1 MSTELAHT
9 AEHAFVGS
17 LQKLLGMTLSV
28 RKVEH
33 RKKDSIVIIDSNSL
47 NLDFELIA
55 RAQYDVNH
63 LIANGRRVFTYV
75 CSSLSSAKDKFPSI
89 RVNQSRLKAE
99 ESVRVVEIERHDIAA
114 CIKEHAK
121 DMSECGLFLVTNV
134 SKRSKEYQINFVVG
148 VEAREMA
155 LDLSSRIFQI
165 SRDLGA
171 NLNTIEST
179 IKKLKSEKE
188 TYFENLKFLTREK
201 LLGLIPKTIDSSHN
215 ISLIT
220 GNFTCLL
227 DSEIESYVSQK
238 INRNNTI
245 VIIANKL
252 RSSENDLARIVFAR
266 STSIPVDFCQLVRE
280 TVPSARGGGRPEFY
294 ACSVNHD
301 EVANAIEVITKV
313 IPKRLAESDDH
324 TM

>member
-1 MSTELAHT
+1 M
-9 AEHAFVGS
+9 
-17 LQKLLGMTLSV
+17 
-28 RKVEH
+28 
-33 RKKDSIVIIDSNSL
+33 
-47 NLDFELIA
+47 
-55 RAQYDVNH
+55 
-63 LIANGRRVFTYV
+63 
-75 CSSLSSAKDKFPSI
+75 
-89 RVNQSRLKAE
+89 
-99 ESVRVVEIERHDIAA
+99 
-114 CIKEHAK
+114 
-121 DMSECGLFLVTNV
+121 
-134 SKRSKEYQINFVVG
+134 QIWT
-148 VEAREMA
+148 
-155 LDLSSRIFQI
+155 
-165 SRDLGA
+165 
-171 NLNTIEST
+171 TIEST

-188 TYFENLKFLTREK
+188 MFFENLKFLTREK
-201 LLGLIPKTIDSSHN
+201 LLILIPKTIDSSHN

-238 INRNNTI
+238 INLNNII

-280 TVPSARGGGRPEFY
+280 TVPSEFY